1 MAHFVDSP
9 HSKFCT
15 SFLLQDFSQLRR
27 FRIAD
32 PSAVPRACSLL
43 RIFRLLL
50 LWVPC
55 QGLTLA
61 TMFLKPTRSPVCRK
75 TVTALQPAA
84 NASPSMKSNL
94 FLPLCLFPLIFP
106 SSTNFSSP
114 PFLSTCPTNL
124 SCLFL
129 MVITKLLSMPTNSS
143 ICSFEILFTHDIR
156 IILR

>member
-1 MAHFVDSP
+1 MRQFVIGSSVP
-9 HSKFCT
+9 
-15 SFLLQDFSQLRR
+15 LQDHGFCNVRETKLQQIYFHRKMR
-27 FRIAD
+27 FPQCYI
-32 PSAVPRACSLL
+32 
-43 RIFRLLL
+43 LL

-61 TMFLKPTRSPVCRK
+61 TMFLKPTRSPVCHK
-75 TVTALQPAA
+75 TVTARQPAA
-84 NASPSMKSNL
+84 NASPSMKYNL

-114 PFLSTCPTNL
+114 PFLCTCPTNL

-129 MVITKLLSMPTNSS
+129 MVITKLLSMPTISS